1 MSNADWIIGWIA
13 IGVLMGLG
21 FIAGGEHGRF

>member
-21 FIAGGEHGRF
+21 FIAGGDV

>member
-21 FIAGGEHGRF
+21 FIAGGNV